1 MNNHLN
7 QIKLGQQ
14 MALKVPKKEDVK
26 MAENETKS
34 PSEIEYPEIDIDSLD
49 PNFKY
54 EISKVPG
61 GENILSCFQCG
72 TCSAVC
78 PVSAKDE
85 RYDPRKIIRMALLGM
100 RKEVLSS
107 DFLWLCSTCYS
118 CHERCPQD
126 VRITGLIEA
135 IQSIAIKEGLVHES
149 IKAGLDL
156 LDKHGRMLEIDEFDN
171 KVRAKFDLPQIEE
184 KVEETKTILEKTKI
198 KKLVEGD

>member
-1 MNNHLN
+1 MSEEETNS
-7 QIKLGQQ
+7 Q
-14 MALKVPKKEDVK
+14 
-26 MAENETKS
+26 NET
-34 PSEIEYPEIDIDSLD
+34 EYPEVDINSLD
-49 PNFKY
+49 ANFKY
-54 EISKVPG
+54 EIAGVPG

-85 RYDPRKIIRMALLGM
+85 RYDPRRIIRMAILGM
-100 RKEVLSS
+100 RKELLSS
-107 DFLWLCSTCYS
+107 DYLWLCSTCYS

-135 IQSIAIKEGLVHES
+135 IQSIAIKEGLVHDS

-156 LDKHGRMLEIDEFDN
+156 LATHGRMLEIDEFDN

-184 KVEETKTILEKTKI
+184 KVEETKAILERTKV
-198 KKLVEGD
+198 KKLVGGE

>member
-1 MNNHLN
+1 M
-7 QIKLGQQ
+7 
-14 MALKVPKKEDVK
+14 
-26 MAENETKS
+26 
-34 PSEIEYPEIDIDSLD
+34 
-49 PNFKY
+49 
-54 EISKVPG
+54 
-61 GENILSCFQCG
+61 SCFQCG

-78 PVSAKDE
+78 PVGAKDE

-126 VRITGLIEA
+126 VRITSLIEA
-135 IQSIAIKEGLVHES
+135 MQSIAIKEGLVHES

-184 KVEETKTILEKTKI
+184 KVDETKTILEKTKI
-198 KKLVEGD
+198 KKLVEGN